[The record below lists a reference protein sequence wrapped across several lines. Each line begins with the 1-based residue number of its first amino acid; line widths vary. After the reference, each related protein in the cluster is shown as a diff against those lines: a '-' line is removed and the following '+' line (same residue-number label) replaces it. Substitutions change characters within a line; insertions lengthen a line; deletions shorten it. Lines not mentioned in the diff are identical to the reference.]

1 MKKIA
6 IMGSTGSIG
15 GSLIDI
21 IKSDKK
27 NFSIELLTTNKN
39 YKKILQ
45 QAKKFNVKNIIIID
59 KNSFLKAKKITIKDN
74 INIYNNFN
82 SLKTIFKNKKLDY
95 TMSAISGFFGLKPTI
110 EVIKFTK
117 MIAIA
122 NKESI
127 ICGWN
132 LIKKKLKK
140 YNVKF
145 IPVDSEHFSIWNLI
159 DNTKNNNI
167 EKVYLTASGGPFRD
181 YSLSEFK
188 NITPK
193 QALKHPNWSMGKKI
207 SIDSATMMNKVFE
220 IIEAKKI
227 FNLKYNKLEILIHP
241 HSYLHAIIKFK
252 NGLIKILAHDTNMT
266 IPIFNSIYLKNE
278 KPIRSKSLD
287 IKVLNNLELKYVN
300 QKLFPSIK
308 LLNTL
313 QNKDSLF
320 ETVIVSAND
329 TLVFL
334 FLKNLIKF
342 NDISKIL
349 LKITTDKDLI
359 KYKDIPV
366 KNIDQIVKLNDYVS
380 LKVKTLCV

>member
-59 KNSFLKAKKITIKDN
+59 KKSFLKAKKITIKDN